1 MNISGHN
8 DGLTNHYHI
17 GGLDKG
23 KKDLQKNRDH
33 CQSPAEYRL
42 ISTGWL
48 KKGTILRAKFI
59 INASFISK
67 NPHNNLSS
75 P

>member
-42 ISTGWL
+42 ISTG
-48 KKGTILRAKFI
+48 
-59 INASFISK
+59 
-67 NPHNNLSS
+67 
-75 P
+75 